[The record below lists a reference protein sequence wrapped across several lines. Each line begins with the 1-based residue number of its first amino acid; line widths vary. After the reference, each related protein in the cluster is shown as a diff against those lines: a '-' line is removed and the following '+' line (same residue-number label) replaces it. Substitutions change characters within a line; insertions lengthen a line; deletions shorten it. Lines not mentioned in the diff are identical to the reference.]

1 MKQLWKSALKLCV
14 CVWTRESGLGLR
26 RPKPITCGLE
36 LVCHGWGPLFISVL
50 PRRRVI
56 TVTFR
61 KTITWAPRGCARFYC
76 RLPGLLGVTPDF
88 GARVTYGCWE
98 VASRV
103 GGVPTPQVTHT
114 RGAQTNLAGE
124 NLSTYC
130 FREPGG
136 ERRWAA

>member
-1 MKQLWKSALKLCV
+1 MEICPEIVCV

-103 GGVPTPQVTHT
+103 RGVPTPQVTHT

>member
-1 MKQLWKSALKLCV
+1 MEICPEIVCV

-61 KTITWAPRGCARFYC
+61 EDDNLGSERLCPVLLPVTWAPGCD
-76 RLPGLLGVTPDF
+76 T
-88 GARVTYGCWE
+88 
-98 VASRV
+98 
-103 GGVPTPQVTHT
+103 
-114 RGAQTNLAGE
+114 
-124 NLSTYC
+124 
-130 FREPGG
+130 
-136 ERRWAA
+136 